1 MNSFMQ
7 SWFTF
12 LSLVHFFISLF
23 SLGVFLWFRRLSPW
37 CWVLAGT
44 QFVNFCLQAH
54 GVLRNITMLLDLPR
68 DFLGF
73 DLSGDN
79 GYLLTSGVSLLSHA
93 VTAIGFAGLLYDLK
107 HKLEFLREASQN
119 PDNPF
124 GEN

>member
-44 QFVNFCLQAH
+44 QFVNLCLQAE
-54 GVLRNITMLLDLPR
+54 GVLRNITMSLDLPR

-73 DLSGDN
+73 NLPWDN
-79 GYLLTSGVSLLSHA
+79 GYLLTGGVSLLSHA